1 MNDVTH
7 SWPDFV
13 HNLHADILPIY
24 ARHEEEFDFPQI
36 HGRLHICR
44 SLILA
49 ECMATLYRP
58 FGAVDPFAIR
68 YAIAFHDSGRQ
79 GNGRDIW
86 EPDSAANC
94 YAYLTEQL
102 AVAVPRAEF
111 ISQYIVK
118 TDAIADINEQITHD
132 ADVLEIM
139 RITGIDYFKPDFLRF
154 GQDVPALATLR
165 DTLIKEAWQL
175 ISLTEQLKT
184 RLTPAT
190 YLADLLQL
198 AQAYPLLASGL
209 PFGH

>member
-1 MNDVTH
+1 MDDATH
-7 SWPDFV
+7 SWQDFV
-13 HNLHADILPIY
+13 KNLHTDILPIY
-24 ARHEEEFDFPQI
+24 ARHEAEFDFPQF

-58 FGAVDPFAIR
+58 FAAVDSFAIR

-94 YAYLTEQL
+94 YAYLTEHL
-102 AVAVPRAEF
+102 GVAAPRSEYIA
-111 ISQYIVK
+111 QYIVK

-139 RITGIDYFKPDFLRF
+139 RITGIDAFKPAILRF
-154 GQDVPALATLR
+154 GQDIPALTALKP
-165 DTLIKEAWQL
+165 TLIQEAWQL
-175 ISLTEQLKT
+175 IDLTEQLKH
-184 RLTPAT
+184 RLKPAT

-209 PFGH
+209 PNCR